1 MLKENNKFKT
11 MMGNVEV
18 NVDLNTANL
27 YDIQIKKEFGEDEI
41 VQDLTK
47 QQAMDLIDT
56 YQQKE
61 IDLESEEKE
70 RELLLKAAITKHEIE
85 EELERLASEKAIK
98 EELDYQEGL
107 NQKPF
112 KLVPEVSVTEENTHL
127 MEKTQDGFNKYTET
141 AYGKFVH
148 KQVKIGGEYE

>member
-11 MMGNVEV
+11 IMGLIEV
-18 NVDLNTANL
+18 NVDLNTAKL

-41 VQDLTK
+41 VQDLTM
-47 QQAMDLIDT
+47 QQAMDIIDT
-56 YQQKE
+56 YQQEE
-61 IDLESEEKE
+61 IDLESKEKD

-85 EELERLASEKAIK
+85 AELKRLASEKAIK
-98 EELDYQEGL
+98 EELDYQESL

-112 KLVPEVSVTEENTHL
+112 KLVLEEAVTEENTHL

-148 KQVKIGGEYE
+148 QKVKVGGEHE

>member
-11 MMGNVEV
+11 INGIIEV
-18 NVDLNTANL
+18 NADLNTAEL
-27 YDIQIKKEFGEDEI
+27 YDLQIKKEFGQDEI
-41 VQDLTK
+41 IQDLTM
-47 QQAMDLIDT
+47 QQAMDLLDT
-56 YQQKE
+56 YQQEE
-61 IDLESEEKE
+61 IDLEVKEQE

-85 EELERLASEKAIK
+85 AELERIASKKAIK
-98 EELDYQEGL
+98 EELDFQESL

-112 KLVPEVSVTEENTHL
+112 KLVPAEAVTEENTHL

-148 KQVKIGGEYE
+148 QQVKLGGEHE